1 VGPRLRTAASAFAGA
16 FVLVLPVATV
26 LHGGGGDPD
35 DWLVTTLPSQS
46 SAVTPDAVR
55 ADPPVVPD
63 SDQPAA
69 TTAPDPDPEVVAAAH
84 GVPIGDLSIPATVL
98 EAYRLAAD
106 RLAREDP
113 SCGLRWQILAG
124 IGKIESGH
132 ANGGRV
138 TAAGDAVPRILG
150 PILNGV
156 GPVAAISDHDG
167 GRWDGST
174 EWDRAVGPMQFI
186 PGTWAGFGVD
196 GSGDGVADPNNVFD
210 ATVAAGRYLCAGDSD
225 LMTAD
230 GLMQAL
236 LRYNHSASYVAH
248 VLRWIHAYDSGKA
261 VPADDA
267 KPGDPTASQTPS
279 PDPTVKPTPS
289 WTPTPVP
296 TTTPTPTPTTAA
308 TPTSTP
314 TPTPSSTPTPTPSSS
329 PSPSPTGTP
338 PPTPPPTACPTP
350 EPTPTPTTTSTDPTE
365 PVPTPT
371 PTTEPSPTPSASP
384 SPSPTACPAP
394 TP

>member
-1 VGPRLRTAASAFAGA
+1 M
-16 FVLVLPVATV
+16 

-35 DWLVTTLPSQS
+35 DWLVTMLPSQS
-46 SAVTPDAVR
+46 SAATLDAVR
-55 ADPPVVPD
+55 GDPPVVPD
-63 SDQPAA
+63 SDRPAA
-69 TTAPDPDPEVVAAAH
+69 TAAPGIDPEVVEAGH
-84 GVPIGDLSIPATVL
+84 QVPIGDLSIPATVL

-138 TAAGDAVPRILG
+138 TPAGDAVPRILG

-186 PGTWAGFGVD
+186 PGTWAGFGTD

-210 ATVAAGRYLCAGDSD
+210 ATVAAGHYLCAGDAD
-225 LMTAD
+225 LTTAD

-236 LRYNHSASYVAH
+236 LRYNHSASYVAN

-267 KPGDPTASQTPS
+267 KPGDPTASPTPS
-279 PDPTVKPTPS
+279 QDPTAKPTPS

-296 TTTPTPTPTTAA
+296 TTTPTPTPTPTPTSAA
-308 TPTSTP
+308 TPTPSAPPSPSPTGTPIPTPSPTGCPTPEPTSTP
-314 TPTPSSTPTPTPSSS
+314 TPTPSPTDPTPTPTPTPS
-329 PSPSPTGTP
+329 
-338 PPTPPPTACPTP
+338 PTP
-350 EPTPTPTTTSTDPTE
+350 EPTPTPT
-365 PVPTPT
+365 
-371 PTTEPSPTPSASP
+371 P
-384 SPSPTACPAP
+384 SPSPTACAAGG
-394 TP
+394 

>member
-1 VGPRLRTAASAFAGA
+1 M
-16 FVLVLPVATV
+16 

-35 DWLVTTLPSQS
+35 DWLVTMLPSQS
-46 SAVTPDAVR
+46 SAATLDAVR
-55 ADPPVVPD
+55 GDPPVVPD
-63 SDQPAA
+63 SDRPAA
-69 TTAPDPDPEVVAAAH
+69 TAAPGIDPEVVEAGH
-84 GVPIGDLSIPATVL
+84 QVPIGDLSIPATVL

-138 TAAGDAVPRILG
+138 TPAGDAVPRILG

-186 PGTWAGFGVD
+186 PGTWAGFGTD

-210 ATVAAGRYLCAGDSD
+210 ATVAAGHYLCAGDAD
-225 LMTAD
+225 LTTAD

-236 LRYNHSASYVAH
+236 LRYNHSASYVAN

-267 KPGDPTASQTPS
+267 KPGDPTASPTPS
-279 PDPTVKPTPS
+279 QDPTAKPTPS

-296 TTTPTPTPTTAA
+296 TTTPTPTPTPTPTSAA
-308 TPTSTP
+308 TPTPSATPSPSPTGTPIPTPSPTGCPTPEPTSTP
-314 TPTPSSTPTPTPSSS
+314 TPTPSPTDPTPTPTPTPS
-329 PSPSPTGTP
+329 
-338 PPTPPPTACPTP
+338 PTP
-350 EPTPTPTTTSTDPTE
+350 EPTPTPT
-365 PVPTPT
+365 
-371 PTTEPSPTPSASP
+371 P
-384 SPSPTACPAP
+384 SPSPTACAAGG
-394 TP
+394 

>member
-1 VGPRLRTAASAFAGA
+1 M
-16 FVLVLPVATV
+16 

-35 DWLVTTLPSQS
+35 DWLVTMLPSQS
-46 SAVTPDAVR
+46 SAATLDAVR
-55 ADPPVVPD
+55 GDPPVVPD
-63 SDQPAA
+63 SDRPAA
-69 TTAPDPDPEVVAAAH
+69 TAAPGIDPEVVEAGH
-84 GVPIGDLSIPATVL
+84 QVPIGDLSIPATVL

-138 TAAGDAVPRILG
+138 TPAGDAVPRILG

-186 PGTWAGFGVD
+186 PGTWAGFGTD

-210 ATVAAGRYLCAGDSD
+210 ATVAAGHYLCAGDAD
-225 LMTAD
+225 LTTAD

-236 LRYNHSASYVAH
+236 LRYNHSASYVAN

-267 KPGDPTASQTPS
+267 KPGDPTASPTPS
-279 PDPTVKPTPS
+279 QDPTAKPTPS
-289 WTPTPVP
+289 WTPTPAP
-296 TTTPTPTPTTAA
+296 TTTPTPTPTPTPTSAA
-308 TPTSTP
+308 TPTPSAPPSPSPTGTPIPTPSPTGCPTPEPTSTP
-314 TPTPSSTPTPTPSSS
+314 TPTPSPTDPTPTPTPTPS
-329 PSPSPTGTP
+329 
-338 PPTPPPTACPTP
+338 PTP
-350 EPTPTPTTTSTDPTE
+350 EPTPTPT
-365 PVPTPT
+365 
-371 PTTEPSPTPSASP
+371 P
-384 SPSPTACPAP
+384 SPSPTACAAGG
-394 TP
+394 

>member
-1 VGPRLRTAASAFAGA
+1 M
-16 FVLVLPVATV
+16 

-35 DWLVTTLPSQS
+35 DWLVTMLPSQS
-46 SAVTPDAVR
+46 SAATLDAVR
-55 ADPPVVPD
+55 GDPPVVPD
-63 SDQPAA
+63 SDRPAA
-69 TTAPDPDPEVVAAAH
+69 TAAPGIDPEVVEAGH
-84 GVPIGDLSIPATVL
+84 QVPIGDLSIPATVL

-138 TAAGDAVPRILG
+138 TPAGDAVPRILG

-186 PGTWAGFGVD
+186 PGTWAGFGTD

-210 ATVAAGRYLCAGDSD
+210 ATVAAGHYLCAGDAD
-225 LMTAD
+225 LTTAD

-236 LRYNHSASYVAH
+236 LRYNHSASYVAN

-267 KPGDPTASQTPS
+267 KPGDPTASPTPS
-279 PDPTVKPTPS
+279 QDPTAKPTPS
-289 WTPTPVP
+289 WTPTPAP
-296 TTTPTPTPTTAA
+296 TTTPTPTPTPTPTSAA
-308 TPTSTP
+308 TPTPSAPPSPSPTGTPIPTPSPTGCPTPEPTSTP
-314 TPTPSSTPTPTPSSS
+314 TPTPSPTDPTPTPTPS
-329 PSPSPTGTP
+329 
-338 PPTPPPTACPTP
+338 PTP
-350 EPTPTPTTTSTDPTE
+350 EPTPTPT
-365 PVPTPT
+365 
-371 PTTEPSPTPSASP
+371 P
-384 SPSPTACPAP
+384 SPSPTACAAGG
-394 TP
+394 